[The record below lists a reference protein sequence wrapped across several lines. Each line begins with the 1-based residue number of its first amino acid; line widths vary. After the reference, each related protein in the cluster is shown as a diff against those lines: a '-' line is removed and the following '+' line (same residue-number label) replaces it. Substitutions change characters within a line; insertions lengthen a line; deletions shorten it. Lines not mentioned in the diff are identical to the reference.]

1 MAYLEYVKKMSVG
14 SEEIHS
20 VLHIRERRGL
30 PLVHRFYSD
39 VVVVVVVEVAVDV
52 AIRCLYHD
60 NHVPKHIIYN
70 NHGP

>member
-30 PLVHRFYSD
+30 PLVHRFNSD
-39 VVVVVVVEVAVDV
+39 VVVEVIDGVVEVAVDV
-52 AIRCLYHD
+52 VI
-60 NHVPKHIIYN
+60 
-70 NHGP
+70 

>member
-30 PLVHRFYSD
+30 PLVHRFNSD
-39 VVVVVVVEVAVDV
+39 VAVVVIVGVVKVALDV
-52 AIRCLYHD
+52 VI
-60 NHVPKHIIYN
+60 
-70 NHGP
+70 

>member
-1 MAYLEYVKKMSVG
+1 MPRAPWSSLEIDRSLMAYLEYVKKMSVG

-39 VVVVVVVEVAVDV
+39 VVVVVIVGVVEVAVDV
-52 AIRCLYHD
+52 VI
-60 NHVPKHIIYN
+60 
-70 NHGP
+70 